1 MDDISDTLS
10 KLLGDPETLQQIS
23 RLKDLLMSD
32 DGTENTEHKKQ
43 TDTVSGNSDTVS
55 QLMKFLP
62 VISDMNKDDDT
73 TRLLKALKPFL
84 SEERRSKLDEV
95 TRILRLMKLLPVIRQ
110 IRF

>member
-1 MDDISDTLS
+1 M
-10 KLLGDPETLQQIS
+10 
-23 RLKDLLMSD
+23 
-32 DGTENTEHKKQ
+32 HKKQ

-84 SEERRSKLDEV
+84 SEERRSKLDEA